1 MPHTVEVEN
10 ENFRQ
15 LLAQASQLS
24 VILQLRYLPLLLLL
38 VAAACC
44 KFSAIDAT
52 ATTETKATTAATT
65 ATWHYR

>member
-15 LLAQASQLS
+15 LLGQPSRVFGDLATAISA
-24 VILQLRYLPLLLLL
+24 VAVAAV

-52 ATTETKATTAATT
+52 ATT

>member
-15 LLAQASQLS
+15 LLGQPSRVFGDLATAISA
-24 VILQLRYLPLLLLL
+24 VAVAVAAV

-52 ATTETKATTAATT
+52 ATT